1 MQPSP
6 SQVKAQI
13 FVAVAAALI
22 NKWPARE
29 ESDHKIITRTT
40 AKLTNDL
47 YEKYLENPSNEE
59 LLEE

>member
-22 NKWPARE
+22 NKWPARDDT
-29 ESDHKIITRTT
+29 DHKMIVNTT
-40 AKLTNDL
+40 TKLTKDL
-47 YEKYLENPSNEE
+47 YEKWCEGPSDQV
-59 LLEE
+59 LEE

>member
-22 NKWPARE
+22 NKWPARDDT
-29 ESDHKIITRTT
+29 DHKMIVNTT
-40 AKLTNDL
+40 TKLTKDL
-47 YEKYLENPSNEE
+47 YEKWCEGPSEQVLKE
-59 LLEE
+59 